1 MALPA
6 ILAAIWKYRTVIGI
20 VVMLAGAGG
29 YILKVKHDA
38 YQDGRQRGYAEAT
51 AKCEKEKLAME
62 LANQK
67 AISDAGKVLIE
78 KEREL
83 IEQETRI
90 DDLQLALDL
99 AADADPDAAHCGL
112 GAPSVR
118 RLQALR

>member
-83 IEQETRI
+83 VSIELRLDDYINAI
-90 DDLQLALDL
+90 DLL
-99 AADADPDAAHCGL
+99 ADAEP
-112 GAPSVR
+112 GATDQCLSPSAVR
-118 RLQALR
+118 RLNAIR

>member
-1 MALPA
+1 MLW
-6 ILAAIWKYRTVIGI
+6 LAAIWKYRTVIGI

-83 IEQETRI
+83 VSIELRLDDYINAI
-90 DDLQLALDL
+90 DLL
-99 AADADPDAAHCGL
+99 ADAEP
-112 GAPSVR
+112 GATDQCLSPSAVR
-118 RLQALR
+118 RLNAIR